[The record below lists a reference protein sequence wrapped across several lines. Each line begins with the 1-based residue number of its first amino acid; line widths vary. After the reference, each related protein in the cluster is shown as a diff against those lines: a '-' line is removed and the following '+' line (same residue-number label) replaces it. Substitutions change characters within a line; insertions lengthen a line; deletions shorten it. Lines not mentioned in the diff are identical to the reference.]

1 MSQWKYVKPSATMND
16 IKTFETLVDIDLPK
30 DIQAFLLSHNGGRPP
45 AKAFDTTQTKGRVFN
60 KLLSLSKT
68 DQENVF
74 SFQEIL
80 SGELPRHLIAI
91 ALDPFGNMICL
102 DKQDSLNVVFWEHE
116 THASETTNK
125 SLLALVKSLY

>member
-1 MSQWKYVKPSATMND
+1 MSQWKYIKPGATTED
-16 IKTFETLVDIDLPK
+16 IKTFETLVDIALPK
-30 DIQAFLLSHNGGRPP
+30 DLQAFLLSHNGGRPP
-45 AKAFDTTQTKGRVFN
+45 AKAFDTTRTKGRVFN

-74 SFQEIL
+74 SFQGIL
-80 SGELPRHLIAI
+80 SGELPANLIAI

-116 THASETTNK
+116 THVVETTNK
-125 SLLALVKSLY
+125 SLLALVNTLY